1 MARLTSKARKA
12 LPKSDFAGPG
22 RSYPMQDKAHARAA
36 LSYGAR
42 YASPATLSKIKSRAR
57 AMGIDVGGD
66 GKVFADH
73 HNATEV

>member
-1 MARLTSKARKA
+1 MARLTAAQRKA
-12 LPKSDFAGPG
+12 LPKSDFAGPDG
-22 RSYPMQDKAHARAA
+22 SFPMPDKAHARAA
-36 LSYGAR
+36 LSLSR
-42 YASPATLSKIKSRAR
+42 YASPATKARIKSKAR